1 MKKCAKCNNDYDL
14 IEFPKD
20 LSKKD
25 GHKSYCF
32 PCNRQVVNKSTTKRK
47 EKRHN
52 ENIKNRDNISKYNK
66 EYYKNNK
73 ELFQNN
79 YKKYLNTNPI
89 FKIIHNTRVIINK
102 PLKQNLKHSSAEEL
116 LGCSLEEY
124 TIYLEN
130 QFTPEMSWDNYG
142 SYWDIDHIKSC
153 YSFNLSNLEEQKEC
167 FIFTNTRPLSKKENQ
182 IKNKY

>member
-47 EKRHN
+47 EKRHD

-66 EYYKNNK
+66 EYYKSK
-73 ELFQNN
+73 EKVLFEGFEI
-79 YKKYLNTNPI
+79 YKHTKDCIIKDNEII
-89 FKIIHNTRVIINK
+89 FEWMENRFSHTGTTI
-102 PLKQNLKHSSAEEL
+102 E
-116 LGCSLEEY
+116 SL
-124 TIYLEN
+124 TL
-130 QFTPEMSWDNYG
+130 SHDN
-142 SYWDIDHIKSC
+142 
-153 YSFNLSNLEEQKEC
+153 FNLTQNA
-167 FIFTNTRPLSKKENQ
+167 
-182 IKNKY
+182 IKQLGL